1 MRWTHEE
8 RQAPS
13 LLRTRAQ
20 ALAGVAGTAAGLVGY
35 MVAIAIKA
43 PVWPFVLILGVQVI
57 AFSTGLA
64 IYGERRAA

>member
-35 MVAIAIKA
+35 MVTIAIKA

-64 IYGERRAA
+64 IYGERRAG